1 MGTANITLTATWIQT
16 SLYGIAPA
24 DLTFAG
30 DIRASDTQ
38 TRTLLVETELSS
50 VSVRVPSGA
59 LPEGTIVE
67 VYSLSNSTY
76 SRSKVLSAGDYI
88 INLVVAWHTPDGAVP
103 TAITGISVT
112 IRNSLIKAG
121 AKVYGILGDV
131 VSFLGTAEIDGQVV
145 VFITEDPIITV
156 TNLVVAPPTTGGSG
170 GGFTPVVTPP
180 QTPKINEEVKKLD
193 EAKTEATKIVEE
205 AKTRADQIVEDA
217 KDDVKVIAETQSKK
231 ILYEAKTQATKILEE
246 ANAQANEVFSQNKSR
261 N

>member
-1 MGTANITLTATWIQT
+1 MAGGTSTLPTQAAVATEATFTTAATPLRDGYTFTGWSDGVAITAAATSYTMGTANITLTATWIQT

-88 INLVVAWHTPDGAVP
+88 INLV
-103 TAITGISVT
+103 
-112 IRNSLIKAG
+112 
-121 AKVYGILGDV
+121 
-131 VSFLGTAEIDGQVV
+131 
-145 VFITEDPIITV
+145 
-156 TNLVVAPPTTGGSG
+156 
-170 GGFTPVVTPP
+170 
-180 QTPKINEEVKKLD
+180 
-193 EAKTEATKIVEE
+193 
-205 AKTRADQIVEDA
+205 
-217 KDDVKVIAETQSKK
+217 
-231 ILYEAKTQATKILEE
+231 LY
-246 ANAQANEVFSQNKSR
+246 
-261 N
+261 